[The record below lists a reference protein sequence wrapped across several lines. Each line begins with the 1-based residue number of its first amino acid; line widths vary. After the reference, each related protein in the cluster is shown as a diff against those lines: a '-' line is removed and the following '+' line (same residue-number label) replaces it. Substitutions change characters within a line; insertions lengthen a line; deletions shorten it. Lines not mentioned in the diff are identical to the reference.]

1 MQIGCGVTT
10 KAIRGRPYLYFWHY
24 EERGGRRV
32 QVFRYL
38 GALRSD
44 AARQK
49 LETALDAYMD
59 RHRLDAVL
67 FPGAAGAAIAAKA
80 GYPSVQVPAG
90 LVSGFAGKETPDYPL
105 GATFAGRAWSE
116 ATLLRLAY
124 AFEQASHARRMPAGR
139 ISRCRHLRRPG
150 I

>member
-1 MQIGCGVTT
+1 VQIGCGVTT

-24 EERGGRRV
+24 EERSGRRV

-59 RHRLDAVL
+59 RL
-67 FPGAAGAAIAAKA
+67 AA
-80 GYPSVQVPAG
+80 
-90 LVSGFAGKETPDYPL
+90 E
-105 GATFAGRAWSE
+105 
-116 ATLLRLAY
+116 
-124 AFEQASHARRMPAGR
+124 
-139 ISRCRHLRRPG
+139 LRRRRGEILARALPP
-150 I
+150 